1 MKIGIDVD
9 GVIFDFEKE
18 LKTRAELYDLLQ
30 LHGNGV
36 VDNSKFNLEERYGW
50 NSIDGQKFIK
60 KYFIKV
66 SKHVN
71 IMPGAKEVI
80 KLLKKDN
87 HKLIIISSR
96 GYDNI
101 KMQKVAEKN

>member
-1 MKIGIDVD
+1 
-9 GVIFDFEKE
+9 
-18 LKTRAELYDLLQ
+18 
-30 LHGNGV
+30 
-36 VDNSKFNLEERYGW
+36 
-50 NSIDGQKFIK
+50 
-60 KYFIKV
+60 
-66 SKHVN
+66 
-71 IMPGAKEVI
+71 MPGAKEVI

>member
-36 VDNSKFNLEERYGW
+36 VDNSKFNLRKDV
-50 NSIDGQKFIK
+50 DGI
-60 KYFIKV
+60 V
-66 SKHVN
+66 
-71 IMPGAKEVI
+71 
-80 KLLKKDN
+80 
-87 HKLIIISSR
+87 
-96 GYDNI
+96 
-101 KMQKVAEKN
+101 